1 MSDKILVKT
10 LRNNC
15 ANNINKGCLKY
26 VDIIN
31 FILVS

>member
-1 MSDKILVKT
+1 MSDKILLKT

-15 ANNINKGCLKY
+15 ANNIDKGCWKC